1 MIMIINNIN
10 DAYAITMIICLCNG
24 ITDKQID
31 CAAKGGAVSWRDVHA
46 TYGKTPQCGSCQCEI
61 NKQISKHQSQK
72 ATKESARS
80 LSFGSSTAHLAYES

>member
-10 DAYAITMIICLCNG
+10 DVDAITMIICLCNG

-31 CAAKGGAVSWRDVHA
+31 CAAKEGAVTWRDVHA
-46 TYGKTPQCGSCQCEI
+46 THGKTPQCGSCQCEI
-61 NKQISKHQSQK
+61 NKRISKHQAQK

-80 LSFGSSTAHLAYES
+80 LSFGSSTSHLAYES